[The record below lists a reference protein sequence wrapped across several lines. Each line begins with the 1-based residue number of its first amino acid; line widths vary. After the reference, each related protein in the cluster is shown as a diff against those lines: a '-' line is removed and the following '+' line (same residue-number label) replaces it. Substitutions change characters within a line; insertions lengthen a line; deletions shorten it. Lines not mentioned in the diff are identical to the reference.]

1 MKISSLPFA
10 RSLATYGAARLCGG
24 DSKSRRGSSARK
36 PRPST
41 LKYPKVYPQLRGK
54 YLAASA
60 NVPNSAPMQPAGLAV
75 HRATATGSHPMMAL
89 PSRFDTRYLSP
100 VAARKPTHT
109 TQSLRFGASAQLT
122 FFFRDAFRAGPSAAI
137 PLLTTTT
144 TTTTITPYADQH
156 DAHTPPAFA
165 SSAHVFRTWIEY
177 CWRCAPPPPCTTM
190 EKFPELDTS
199 QAFNGVR
206 SPSPYKS
213 PSGYSN
219 GSASLSDRGASAK
232 RENGH
237 HLPAPGLGAW
247 STHNGL
253 VRGHA
258 RQNSLSDA
266 FRTIRTRNGSLS
278 QNAHELA
285 DALKAPVSPKLVIL
299 CITWYMSSALTNTSS
314 KSILNAFNMPAT
326 LTLVQFAFV
335 STLCITIAWLA
346 TIFPI
351 LREKITAL
359 QHPIRPPTRDVI
371 ITTLPLAAFQ
381 IIGHLLSSSATSR
394 IPVSLVHTIKGLS
407 PLFTVLAYRFIYNIR
422 YPKAT
427 YLSLVPLTLGVML
440 ACSGKHGFGGQLLGV
455 LQAFLAAI
463 VFVTQNIFSKK
474 LFNEAAKVESGVVGT
489 NSKKLDKLNLLCYSS
504 GLAFL
509 LTLPIWFF
517 AEGVTLLRD
526 VLQDGAVELSN
537 KPNAFDHGRLTVE
550 FIFNGVFHFGQN
562 ILAFVLLSMVSPV
575 TYSVASLLKRVFV
588 IVLAIL
594 WFRSPMSPLQG
605 LGIALTILGLYLYD
619 RTSESNKADRKAQAM
634 TQSRAGTPLLPIN
647 EVADRGRNGFVAP
660 SHPISQGYGY
670 FGPSAG
676 DSKRSDD

>member
-1 MKISSLPFA
+1 
-10 RSLATYGAARLCGG
+10 
-24 DSKSRRGSSARK
+24 
-36 PRPST
+36 
-41 LKYPKVYPQLRGK
+41 
-54 YLAASA
+54 
-60 NVPNSAPMQPAGLAV
+60 
-75 HRATATGSHPMMAL
+75 
-89 PSRFDTRYLSP
+89 
-100 VAARKPTHT
+100 
-109 TQSLRFGASAQLT
+109 
-122 FFFRDAFRAGPSAAI
+122 
-137 PLLTTTT
+137 
-144 TTTTITPYADQH
+144 
-156 DAHTPPAFA
+156 
-165 SSAHVFRTWIEY
+165 
-177 CWRCAPPPPCTTM
+177 M

-199 QAFNGVR
+199 LDVNGVR
-206 SPSPYKS
+206 APSPYKS

-219 GSASLSDRGASAK
+219 GSASASLSDRGSASSSAK

-237 HLPAPGLGAW
+237 HQLHPPPGLGGW
-247 STHNGL
+247 SNHNGAA
-253 VRGHA
+253 RGHS
-258 RQNSLSDA
+258 RQKSLSDA
-266 FRTIRTRNGSLS
+266 FRTIRTRNGSFS

-285 DALKAPVSPKLVIL
+285 DALKAPVSPKLIIL

-335 STLCITIAWLA
+335 STLCIAMAWLA
-346 TIFPI
+346 TVFPI

-359 QHPIRPPTRDVI
+359 QHPIRPPTRDVVT
-371 ITTLPLAAFQ
+371 TTLPLAAFQ

-422 YPKAT
+422 YPQAT

-455 LQAFLAAI
+455 LQALLAAI

-474 LFNEAAKVESGVVGT
+474 LFNEAAKVESGIAGT
-489 NSKKLDKLNLLCYSS
+489 HSKKLDKLNLLCYSS
-504 GLAFL
+504 GMAFL

-517 AEGVTLLRD
+517 AEGITLLRD

-550 FIFNGVFHFGQN
+550 FVFNGVFHFGQN

-594 WFRSPMSPLQG
+594 WFRSPMTPLQG
-605 LGIALTILGLYLYD
+605 LGIALTVLGLYLYD
-619 RTSESNKADRKAQAM
+619 RTSESNKADRKAQALS
-634 TQSRAGTPLLPIN
+634 QSSRAGTPLLPIN
-647 EVADRGRNGFVAP
+647 EVSSGRGRNGFGQPPPAR
-660 SHPISQGYGY
+660 PISQGYGY
-670 FGPSAG
+670 FGPSAA
-676 DSKRSDD
+676 DAKRSDD